1 MGKAKER
8 GLRKWFFLVL
18 TRNYKPQCNTF
29 VFCVFLLCFLF
40 VLFFFI
46 SGRCG
51 TQNKLIALSGM
62 IEGAGIKEST
72 AAAVNA
78 GKGPTVVDKKAS
90 TISQIMFQKG
100 IRL

>member
-8 GLRKWFFLVL
+8 GLRKWFFLDL
-18 TRNYKPQCNTF
+18 TCNYKSQCNAS
-29 VFCVFLLCFLF
+29 VFYVFFLLCFCF
-40 VLFFFI
+40 

-90 TISQIMFQKG
+90 TISQITFRKG
-100 IRL
+100 TRL